1 MTVSRVF
8 VANRGEIALRIIRAC
23 RDLGI
28 ETVVAVSEADRES
41 MPARMADR
49 ALCIGPPH
57 AINSYL
63 KVETIIAAAL
73 GSGADAIHPGYGFL
87 AEQTDL
93 VEACEENNLIFIGP
107 KADNIRNMGDK
118 LLART
123 LVSELGIP
131 VIPGSEMVATSE
143 EAQKAA
149 TKLGFPVLIKASAGG
164 GGKGIKTAHVSG
176 DLTDVF
182 EEASGEALAAFG
194 DGRVFIERYIPNARH
209 IEVQIIG
216 DRQGTIVHLFE
227 RDCSLQ
233 RRYQKILEEAPSPV
247 MTTELREQIYE
258 AAVRIAKHIGYVNA
272 GTIEFVFDQDESL
285 FYFLEMNTRI
295 QVEHPITEMIT
306 GFDLVKE
313 QISVAAG
320 NPLSISQADVKISGH
335 SIECRINAESPDRNF
350 QPTPGLIDA
359 WDPPEGEGIRVDSHC
374 YAGYFVPPYYD
385 SLLAKL
391 VTWGTDRSDAIQK
404 MQYALD
410 HFTISGVDTTVPFHQ
425 YILKNRDYLE
435 GRINTRWIEDIIL
448 REYGT

>member
-1 MTVSRVF
+1 MKVSRVF

-49 ALCIGPPH
+49 VLCIGPPQ
-57 AINSYL
+57 AISSYL

-87 AEQTDL
+87 AEQPDL

-107 KADNIRNMGDK
+107 KAENIRQMGDK
-118 LLART
+118 LLARKMIG
-123 LVSELGIP
+123 ELGIP
-131 VIPGSEMVATSE
+131 VIPGSEMVSTSD
-143 EAQKAA
+143 EAKKAA
-149 TKLGFPVLIKASAGG
+149 KKLGFPVLIKAAAGG
-164 GGKGIKTAHVSG
+164 GGKGIKTVNVPEG
-176 DLTDVF
+176 LKDVF

-194 DGRVFIERYIPNARH
+194 DDRIFIERYIANARH

-216 DRQGTIVHLFE
+216 DRQGTIIHLFE

-233 RRYQKILEEAPSPV
+233 RRYQKILEEAPCPV
-247 MTTELREQIYE
+247 MTAELREEICN
-258 AAVRIAKHIGYVNA
+258 AAVRIATHIGYENA
-272 GTIEFVFDQDESL
+272 GTIEFVFDQDQNL

-313 QISVAAG
+313 QISIAAG
-320 NPLSISQADVKISGH
+320 NPLSISQAGVRMSGH
-335 SIECRINAESPDRNF
+335 SIECRINAESPDKNF
-350 QPTPGLIDA
+350 HPSPGRIDA
-359 WDPPEGEGIRVDSHC
+359 WDPPEGEGIRIDSHC
-374 YAGYFVPPYYD
+374 YTGYVVPPYYD

-391 VTWGTDRSDAIQK
+391 VTWGTDRTDAIQK

-410 HFTISGVDTTVPFHQ
+410 NFKVSGVDTTVPFHQ
-425 YILKNRDYLE
+425 YILKNSDYLE
-435 GRINTRWIEDIIL
+435 GRINTRWIEDTVL
-448 REYGT
+448 REYVK

>member
-1 MTVSRVF
+1 MKVSRVF

-41 MPARMADR
+41 MPAKAADR
-49 ALCIGPPH
+49 ALCIGPPQ
-57 AINSYL
+57 AISSYL
-63 KVETIIAAAL
+63 KAETIIAAAL

-87 AEQTDL
+87 AEQPRL

-107 KADNIRNMGDK
+107 RLDNIRKMGDK
-118 LLART
+118 LLAREMIG
-123 LVSELGIP
+123 ELGIP
-131 VIPGSEMVATSE
+131 VIPGSEMVATGE
-143 EAQKAA
+143 EAQSAA
-149 TKLGFPVLIKASAGG
+149 KNLGFPVLIKAAAGG
-164 GGKGIKTAHVSG
+164 GGKGIKTVNAPE
-176 DLTDVF
+176 DLTDGF

-194 DGRVFIERYIPNARH
+194 DGRIFIERYIPNARH

-216 DRQGTIVHLFE
+216 DRQGTVIHLFE

-247 MTTELREQIYE
+247 VTAELREHICN
-258 AAVRIAKHIGYVNA
+258 AAVRIAAHIGYENA
-272 GTIEFVFDQDESL
+272 GTIEFVFDQDQEL

-306 GFDLVKE
+306 GVDIVKE
-313 QISVAAG
+313 QITVAAG

-335 SIECRINAESPDRNF
+335 SIECRINAESPGKNF
-350 QPTPGLIDA
+350 HPSPGRIDA
-359 WDPPEGEGIRVDSHC
+359 WDPPEGEGIRIDSHC
-374 YAGYFVPPYYD
+374 YAGYVVPPYYD

-391 VTWGTDRSDAIQK
+391 VTWGTDRLDAIKK

-410 HFTISGVDTTVPFHQ
+410 NFTISGVDTTVPLHQ
-425 YILKNRDYLE
+425 YILKKSDYLE
-435 GRINTRWIEDIIL
+435 GRINTRWIEDTVL
-448 REYGT
+448 REYGK